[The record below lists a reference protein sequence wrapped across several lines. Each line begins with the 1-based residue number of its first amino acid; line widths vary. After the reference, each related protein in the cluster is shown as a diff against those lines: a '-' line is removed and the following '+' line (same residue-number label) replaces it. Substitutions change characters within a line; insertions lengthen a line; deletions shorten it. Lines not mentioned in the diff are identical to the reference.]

1 MKRTVILILSLF
13 ILISN
18 AQSQTYKNCS
28 LELDRDIEINEE
40 QIFIGDCYING
51 NSHILKI
58 NNILRVKEEST
69 LELENIILNISSGE
83 IILEDKAQI
92 NNSEYVIII
101 ESMDID
107 SMD

>member
-58 NNILRVKEEST
+58 NNILLAKEEST

-83 IILEDKAQI
+83 IVIENEAKI
-92 NNSEYVIII
+92 KHSGYVLTI